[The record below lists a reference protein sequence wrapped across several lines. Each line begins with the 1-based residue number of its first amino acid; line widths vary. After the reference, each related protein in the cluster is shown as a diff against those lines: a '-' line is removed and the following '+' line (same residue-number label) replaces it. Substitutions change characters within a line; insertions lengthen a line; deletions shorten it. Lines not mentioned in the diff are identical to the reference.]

1 MPQDGRQN
9 HKKGSC
15 PACSVETNVN
25 VAGNEMPDRRVEIS
39 NQVCELHL
47 AETRLIF
54 GVLALERKSN
64 EDAQKVWL

>member
-1 MPQDGRQN
+1 
-9 HKKGSC
+9 
-15 PACSVETNVN
+15 VETNVN
-25 VAGNEMPDRRVEIS
+25 VAGNEMPDGRVEIS